1 MATVRAR
8 YEKGVLTPL
17 EPLELEDGAEVV
29 VAVAETG
36 REKIK
41 ILGDIVAPMPSEW
54 FEDPNTSDESLL

>member
-17 EPLELEDGAEVV
+17 EPLELEEGVEVV
-29 VAVAETG
+29 VAVAEPG
-36 REKIK
+36 KDKIK

-54 FEDPNTSDESLL
+54 FEEPSASDESLF